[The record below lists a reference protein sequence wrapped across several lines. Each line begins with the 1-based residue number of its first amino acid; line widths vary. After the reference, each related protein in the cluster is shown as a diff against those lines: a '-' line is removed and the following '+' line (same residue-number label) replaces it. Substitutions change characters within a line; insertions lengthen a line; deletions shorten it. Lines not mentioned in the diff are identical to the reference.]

1 MVMPTKYREMHK
13 AKDRK
18 ADVAADM
25 ARLKGKSRQ
34 DLERDDRRGAA
45 SPLGHGL
52 GSKKMEEKGR

>member
-1 MVMPTKYREMHK
+1 MAMKPKHK

-25 ARLKGKSRQ
+25 ALLRGQSRA

-45 SPLGHGL
+45 SPLGG
-52 GSKKMEEKGR
+52 KKMKEKGR